1 MQTVTI
7 PQIVER
13 IQHLSGTRLLVV
25 YNFVFYLVDREGKP
39 ASGEDTSEAWQTIV
53 ADESGQADWYRLSEQ
68 TLANAYGAEEPQYA
82 LDAIKELNPEYAR
95 RWCGTHARAAS

>member
-13 IQHLSGTRLLVV
+13 LQQLSDARLLVV
-25 YNFVFYLVDREGKP
+25 YDFVSYLADREGKP

-53 ADESGQADWYRLSEQ
+53 ADESEQAEWYRLSQQ
-68 TLANAYGAEEPQYA
+68 TLANAYGAEEPEYA
-82 LDAIKELNPEYAR
+82 LDAIKEPNPEYAR
-95 RWCGTHARAAS
+95 R